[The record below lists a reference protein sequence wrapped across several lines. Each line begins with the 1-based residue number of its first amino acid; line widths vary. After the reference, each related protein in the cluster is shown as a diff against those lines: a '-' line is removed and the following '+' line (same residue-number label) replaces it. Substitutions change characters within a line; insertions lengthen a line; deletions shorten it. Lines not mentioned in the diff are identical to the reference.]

1 MRRAAT
7 ALGIVVLVV
16 SAAAG
21 AAHAH
26 GGARFQKGFV
36 STVSAVLP
44 NVLGVSANVTGG
56 DARLRV
62 SNYSGKTVLILGY
75 ENEPYLRF
83 DSRGVW
89 ANTRSPAVYL
99 NRYRRS
105 RGLHPGIADPDATP
119 RWNRV
124 AKGASYEWYD
134 HRIHWNKA
142 TPPRGVRLH
151 PDRVQRIFD
160 WRVPARTAGR
170 PFAITGLL
178 GYTPPESPGAGRDL
192 LFGVVGGGS
201 LLVLALAA
209 VFGVRARG
217 RRRGP
222 SSSEV
227 ATGTER
233 APGS

>member
-1 MRRAAT
+1 MKRAAT
-7 ALGIVVLVV
+7 VLFLTALVL
-16 SAAAG
+16 SADAQ
-21 AAHAH
+21 AH
-26 GGARFQKGFV
+26 GGANFQKGFV

-89 ANTRSPAVYL
+89 ANMRSPAVYL
-99 NRYRRS
+99 NRSRRS
-105 RGLHPGIADPDATP
+105 RGLHPGVADAGATP
-119 RWNRV
+119 RWRRV
-124 AKGASYEWYD
+124 AAGASYEWYD
-134 HRIHWNKA
+134 HRIHWNKT
-142 TPPRGVRLH
+142 TPPPGVRLH
-151 PDRVQRIFD
+151 PERVRRVFS
-160 WRVPARTAGR
+160 WRVPARVEGR

-178 GYTPPESPGAGRDL
+178 GYTPPASSKGRDL
-192 LFGVVGGGS
+192 AFGVVAGAS

-209 VFGVRARG
+209 LFGVRARG

-222 SSSEV
+222 SSSGV